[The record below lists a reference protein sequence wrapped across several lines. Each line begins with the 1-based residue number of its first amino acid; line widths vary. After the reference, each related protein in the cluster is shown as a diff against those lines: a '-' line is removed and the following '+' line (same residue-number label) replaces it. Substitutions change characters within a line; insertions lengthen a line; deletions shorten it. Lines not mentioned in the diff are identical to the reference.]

1 MKYYLLITTRQWQEL
16 QKPIDDNSLFPHRSI
31 VPRSIVDYTKLKPVR
46 YRYSSEMDDVVKH
59 CVKNQ
64 DQCKNLYPT
73 LEKLGLYYGT
83 NTYNKDD
90 IKFSQALKDALTSQR
105 AILIDMPVDPCSGM
119 MAPENNFLKLPSN
132 KIARR
137 LTPEEVK
144 ACELARYGN
153 EDNWIEITVKDLPNQ
168 PFTLFNNG
176 SREIVK
182 QGTLDS
188 NGYAYVDLPVNAQ
201 YVDIVFDKKQEYRP
215 WYYDVPLQIWGG
227 IVDAGQS
234 VTDLL
239 WDISPFS
246 QAIKVDF
253 NDGQFSSAK
262 FEKAAEGESPP
273 NPIQF
278 GKVPEAETVAG
289 ALAHGVSQFLVGFL
303 PTSRALKI
311 IKPLKKMGTL
321 TRGMI
326 AGGVAD
332 FAVFAPHEER
342 LSNLVESFDE
352 LKNPV
357 TEYLKAS
364 PDDSAAEG
372 RLKNALEGAM
382 IGALIEPFSHSL
394 RALKYARIKRMV
406 PEVKTKVHYK
416 LEASEIENK
425 NLSIKDFKQPT
436 YFKGTLK
443 GQEYIFKDIELRKI
457 EYIKR
462 SPEELISLRNNF
474 NQGVRQKFLKNLSEN
489 DNLLKEIGFNDIDIQ
504 KIKNGRVPD
513 GWQIHHNLPLDDSGT
528 NDFNNLVLIRN
539 DPYHK
544 VITNYQNSVSKGMIS
559 GDKIEVDWPIIRSSV
574 YPLTN

>member
-1 MKYYLLITTRQWQEL
+1 MKYYLLMTTRQWQEL
-16 QKPIDDNSLFPHRSI
+16 QKPIDDNSLFPRSSI
-31 VPRSIVDYTKLKPVR
+31 VPRSIVDYKQLKPVH
-46 YRYSSEMDDVVKH
+46 YRYSNEMDEIIKY
-59 CVKNQ
+59 CVNNQ
-64 DQCKNLYPT
+64 DQCKNLYST

-90 IKFSQALKDALTSQR
+90 AKFSQAIKEALTSQR

-132 KIARR
+132 KIARK

-144 ACELARYGN
+144 ACELARYGT

-182 QGTLDS
+182 QGTLDG

-253 NDGQFSSAK
+253 NEGQFSSAK
-262 FEKAAEGESPP
+262 FEKAPEDESPP

-289 ALAHGVSQFLVGFL
+289 VLAHGVSQFLVGFL

-342 LSNLVESFDE
+342 LSNLIQEFPYLRNDI
-352 LKNPV
+352 
-357 TEYLKAS
+357 TEYLQAK

-372 RLKNALEGAM
+372 RLKNALEGLLL
-382 IGALIEPFSHSL
+382 GALVEPFSHSL

-406 PEVKTKVHYK
+406 TDVKTKVHYK
-416 LEASEIENK
+416 LDATYNEAHNAANYEKLLKQLENQ
-425 NLSIKDFKQPT
+425 NLSNMSWDESTLVKVIKGDNGKLNYGIGIASSDEANRLGKIWVGDGYIVDSNGGLISADKTRGYRFPSLKDTPFAETGIQANFETYQFDALGKRIKIGNGHLNIKD
-436 YFKGTLK
+436 
-443 GQEYIFKDIELRKI
+443 
-457 EYIKR
+457 
-462 SPEELISLRNNF
+462 
-474 NQGVRQKFLKNLSEN
+474 
-489 DNLLKEIGFNDIDIQ
+489 
-504 KIKNGRVPD
+504 
-513 GWQIHHNLPLDDSGT
+513 
-528 NDFNNLVLIRN
+528 
-539 DPYHK
+539 
-544 VITNYQNSVSKGMIS
+544 
-559 GDKIEVDWPIIRSSV
+559 
-574 YPLTN
+574 

>member
-1 MKYYLLITTRQWQEL
+1 MKYYLLMTTRQWQEL
-16 QKPIDDNSLFPHRSI
+16 QKPIDDNSLFPRSSI

-46 YRYSSEMDDVVKH
+46 YRYSNEMDDVVKH

-90 IKFSQALKDALTSQR
+90 TKFSQALKEALTSQR

-119 MAPENNFLKLPSN
+119 IAPENNFLKLPSN

-144 ACELARYGN
+144 ACELARYGT

-182 QGTLDS
+182 QGTLDG

-215 WYYDVPLQIWGG
+215 WYYDVPLQAGG
-227 IVDAGQS
+227 ALLDAGQS
-234 VTDLL
+234 VADLL
-239 WDISPFS
+239 WDVSPFK
-246 QAIKVDF
+246 QVIKRDF
-253 NDGQFSSAK
+253 GVELS
-262 FEKAAEGESPP
+262 
-273 NPIQF
+273 NPFQL
-278 GKVPEAETVAG
+278 GKVPEAETLSG
-289 ALAHGVSQFLVGFL
+289 ALTHGITQFLVGFL
-303 PTSRALKI
+303 PASKALKF

-321 TRGMI
+321 ARGMI

-406 PEVKTKVHYK
+406 TDVKTKVHYK
-416 LEASEIENK
+416 LESTII
-425 NLSIKDFKQPT
+425 NLNFKPKQGLDNSIPNI
-436 YFKGTLK
+436 KGTQIGLRDPSQIEALK
-443 GQEYIFKDIELRKI
+443 AEMLNGNFEFN
-457 EYIKR
+457 
-462 SPEELISLRNNF
+462 SLR
-474 NQGVRQKFLKNLSEN
+474 GK
-489 DNLLKEIGFNDIDIQ
+489 IAGFID
-504 KIKNGRVPD
+504 KNGNYYVSE
-513 GWQIHHNLPLDDSGT
+513 GHHRMAAAQEIYQSTGDRLYIDKLLENGKWDYIDKAPNNVKPLPK
-528 NDFNNLVLIRN
+528 R
-539 DPYHK
+539 
-544 VITNYQNSVSKGMIS
+544 
-559 GDKIEVDWPIIRSSV
+559 
-574 YPLTN
+574 